1 MRHKLIAVG
10 NKFYYFL
17 EPILLPQW
25 QQPSVKSI
33 YMESISCSQSS
44 IWIKVTEFKKLS
56 KSFPHDLSLRPLWQ
70 HPDQW
75 HFIP

>member
-1 MRHKLIAVG
+1 
-10 NKFYYFL
+10 
-17 EPILLPQW
+17 
-25 QQPSVKSI
+25 
-33 YMESISCSQSS
+33 MESISCSQSS

-56 KSFPHDLSLRPLWQ
+56 KSFCHDLSLQPLLVRRSHIYNSGIPFKQVGVVAWQ